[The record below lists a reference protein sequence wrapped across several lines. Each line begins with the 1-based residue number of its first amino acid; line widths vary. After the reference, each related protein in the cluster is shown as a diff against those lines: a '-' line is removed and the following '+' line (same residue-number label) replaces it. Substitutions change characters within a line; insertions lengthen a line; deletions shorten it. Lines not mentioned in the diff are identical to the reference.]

1 MRKCITWNIF
11 LGFLK
16 VVNKLILKT
25 KKTINILKDSGIK
38 TIVSIDD
45 NVFTASLVI
54 KESFIVPEAQI
65 IYQINVNLI

>member
-1 MRKCITWNIF
+1 MKYFFRFFI
-11 LGFLK
+11 

-45 NVFTASLVI
+45 NVFTASSVV
-54 KESFIVPEAQI
+54 KESYIVPEDQI
-65 IYQINVNLI
+65 IYLINVNLKNYYIMN

>member
-1 MRKCITWNIF
+1 MRKCLTWNIF